1 MLFIIFPLLNFD
13 AILTFVQN
21 ETLAPIATLILPRKQ
36 LLTLLVTEDEAI
48 YVPATLHFNFN
59 SLDID
64 FTNLL
69 FHKFKELEPWKIT

>member
-1 MLFIIFPLLNFD
+1 MLIIILPLLNLD
-13 AILTFVQN
+13 TILTFVEN
-21 ETLAPIATLILPRKQ
+21 ETLAPIASLILPWKQ

-64 FTNLL
+64 FPNLL
-69 FHKFKELEPWKIT
+69 FHKLKELEPWKIT